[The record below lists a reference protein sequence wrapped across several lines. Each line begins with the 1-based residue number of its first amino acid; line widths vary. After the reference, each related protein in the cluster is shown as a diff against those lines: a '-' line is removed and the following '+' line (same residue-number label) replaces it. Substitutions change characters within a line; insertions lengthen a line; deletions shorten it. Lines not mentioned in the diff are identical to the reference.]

1 MYAGHH
7 YEVGTD
13 RIITTDGYTLFDL
26 FGNCQEL
33 QLSQLFKARLIIFVE
48 LHFVKTRL
56 AEMKGSGGGGAGDEI
71 GWEERN
77 CTIAKFSNR
86 NKFYGKLSS
95 DIITFSL
102 ERLIFRMRGET
113 YF

>member
-48 LHFVKTRL
+48 LHFV
-56 AEMKGSGGGGAGDEI
+56 
-71 GWEERN
+71 
-77 CTIAKFSNR
+77 
-86 NKFYGKLSS
+86 
-95 DIITFSL
+95 
-102 ERLIFRMRGET
+102 
-113 YF
+113 